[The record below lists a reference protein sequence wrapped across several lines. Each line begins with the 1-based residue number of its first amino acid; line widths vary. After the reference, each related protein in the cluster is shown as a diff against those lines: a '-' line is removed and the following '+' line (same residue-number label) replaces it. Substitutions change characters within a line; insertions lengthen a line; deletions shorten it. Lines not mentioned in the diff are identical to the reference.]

1 MPTYEYSCRECGT
14 YGSVHRTY
22 KEDEEFKDFI
32 DFNDLGLPLAYFAS
46 ERLCEVS
53 DDGARYIMETWLLFL
68 KGLGLEYKDETT
80 GSADSPGGGQS
91 GAAICGCCNA
101 RQW

>member
-1 MPTYEYSCRECGT
+1 MTDFTKVCEILGVLYAN
-14 YGSVHRTY
+14 Y

-53 DDGARYIMETWLLFL
+53 DDGARYIMETWILFL
-68 KGLGLEYKDETT
+68 KGLGLEDT
-80 GSADSPGGGQS
+80 GVWDNLEDVFESADEKNNGSD
-91 GAAICGCCNA
+91 
-101 RQW
+101 

>member
-1 MPTYEYSCRECGT
+1 MTDFTKVCEILGVRYAN
-14 YGSVHRTY
+14 Y

-53 DDGARYIMETWLLFL
+53 DDGARYIMETWILFL
-68 KGLGLEYKDETT
+68 KGLGLEDT
-80 GSADSPGGGQS
+80 GVWDNLEDVFESAEEKNNGSD
-91 GAAICGCCNA
+91 
-101 RQW
+101 

>member
-1 MPTYEYSCRECGT
+1 MDIVVTDFTKVCEILGVLYT
-14 YGSVHRTY
+14 NY

-46 ERLCEVS
+46 EKLCEVS

-68 KGLGLEYKDETT
+68 KGLGLEDT
-80 GSADSPGGGQS
+80 GLWDNLEDLFESAEENNNGS
-91 GAAICGCCNA
+91 N
-101 RQW
+101 